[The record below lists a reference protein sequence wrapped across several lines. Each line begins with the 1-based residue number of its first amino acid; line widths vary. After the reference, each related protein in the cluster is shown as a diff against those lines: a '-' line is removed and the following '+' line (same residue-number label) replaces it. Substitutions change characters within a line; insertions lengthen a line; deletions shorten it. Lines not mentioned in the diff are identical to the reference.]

1 MEKFC
6 RIAEGHGMSRIGS
19 IMTVIILAGVLI
31 LPAHAFAQY
40 GGGIAGPRLN
50 GQPFSALEQAGPG
63 SLHNHPTGEDALKDA
78 KRKLSDADPRVRVE
92 GLEKLRYV
100 ESADVTELL
109 FRGLNDG
116 DARVRIKAIDL
127 LGARQVS
134 DAVPLMTQA
143 LFLRET
149 PAVEKLHLVAAL
161 GRIGDA
167 RGTLAVLDY
176 LKQTDEV
183 PSRGTAVF
191 ALGEIGDPR
200 ANDQLIQIVSNDQ
213 SPKVRKLAREAL
225 EKIDGELPSRRE
237 YEQEVKKEQQQEVP
251 TDQKLAKMRAI
262 DQENRKN
269 AGY

>member
-1 MEKFC
+1 
-6 RIAEGHGMSRIGS
+6 MSRIGPV
-19 IMTVIILAGVLI
+19 MTVVILAGVLI

-40 GGGIAGPRLN
+40 GGGSGGTYGGGLTGPRVN
-50 GQPFSALEQAGPG
+50 GSPLSTLEQAGPG
-63 SLHNHPTGEDALKDA
+63 SLHTHATGQDALKDG
-78 KRKLSDADPRVRVE
+78 KRRLVDADPRVRVE

-100 ESADVTELL
+100 DSPDVTELL

-116 DARVRIKAIDL
+116 DVRVRIKAIDL
-127 LGARQVS
+127 LGARQVT

-149 PAVEKLHLVAAL
+149 PAVERLHLVAAL
-161 GRIGDA
+161 GRVGDS

-176 LKQTDEV
+176 LKETDDV

-200 ANDQLIQIVSNDQ
+200 ANDQLVQIVSSDQ

-237 YEQEVKKEQQQEVP
+237 FE
-251 TDQKLAKMRAI
+251 L
-262 DQENRKN
+262 
-269 AGY
+269 G

>member
-1 MEKFC
+1 
-6 RIAEGHGMSRIGS
+6 MSRIGS
-19 IMTVIILAGVLI
+19 VMTVVILAGALI
-31 LPAHAFAQY
+31 LPAHAFAQFGGGPGGAY
-40 GGGIAGPRLN
+40 GGSLAGPRGNASPL
-50 GQPFSALEQAGPG
+50 STLEQMGPG
-63 SLHNHPTGEDALKDA
+63 SVHTHATGEDALKDG
-78 KRKLSDADPRVRVE
+78 KRKLADADPRVRVE

-100 ESADVTELL
+100 ESANVTELL

-116 DARVRIKAIDL
+116 DVRVRIKAIDL
-127 LGARQVS
+127 LGARQVT

-161 GRIGDA
+161 GRVGDS

-200 ANDQLIQIVSNDQ
+200 ANDLLIQIVSNEP

-225 EKIDGELPSRRE
+225 EKIDGELPSHRE
-237 YEQEVKKEQQQEVP
+237 VELEVKKEQQQEIP
-251 TDQKLAKMRAI
+251 TDQKLSKMREI
-262 DQENRKN
+262 DRENRKN
-269 AGY
+269 EGY

>member
-1 MEKFC
+1 
-6 RIAEGHGMSRIGS
+6 MSRIGS
-19 IMTVIILAGVLI
+19 VMTVVILAGVLI

-50 GQPFSALEQAGPG
+50 GQPLSALEQAGPG
-63 SLHNHPTGEDALKDA
+63 SLHTHATGADALKDG
-78 KRKLSDADPRVRVE
+78 KRKLTDADPRVRVE

-116 DARVRIKAIDL
+116 DVRVRIKAIDL
-127 LGARQVS
+127 LGARQVT

-149 PAVEKLHLVAAL
+149 PAVERLHLVAAL
-161 GRIGDA
+161 GRVGDS

-176 LKQTDEV
+176 LKATDEV

-191 ALGEIGDPR
+191 ALGDIGDPR
-200 ANDQLIQIVSNDQ
+200 ANDLLIQIVSNDP

-237 YEQEVKKEQQQEVP
+237 IELEAKKEQQEDIP
-251 TDQKLAKMRAI
+251 TDQKLSKMREI

-269 AGY
+269 EGY

>member
-1 MEKFC
+1 
-6 RIAEGHGMSRIGS
+6 MSRIGS
-19 IMTVIILAGVLI
+19 VMTVVILAGVLI
-31 LPAHAFAQY
+31 LPALAFAQY
-40 GGGIAGPRLN
+40 GGGVPGPRLN

-63 SLHNHPTGEDALKDA
+63 SLHQHATGEDALKDG
-78 KRKLSDADPRVRVE
+78 KRKLTDADPRVRVE

-100 ESADVTELL
+100 ESANVNELL
-109 FRGLNDG
+109 FRGLDDG

-127 LGARQVS
+127 LGARQVT

-161 GRIGDA
+161 GRVGDS

-176 LKQTDEV
+176 LKATDEV

-191 ALGEIGDPR
+191 ALGDIGDPR
-200 ANDQLIQIVSNDQ
+200 ANDLLIQIVSNDP

-225 EKIDGELPSRRE
+225 EKIDGELPSHRE
-237 YEQEVKKEQQQEVP
+237 FDLAVKKEQQQDIP
-251 TDQKLAKMRAI
+251 TDQKLSKMREI
-262 DQENRKN
+262 DRENRKEE
-269 AGY
+269 Y